1 MKAEPSLAP
10 ELRADVEDV
19 IYTMKANVGNPLVLE
34 KGPMVFAVSRY
45 KTFGFSNAFRAWL
58 ASEDHTK
65 ANSGEVAW
73 RCLADGPARVRIELG
88 SPTKKRAK
96 RRASDPA
103 AGCEQLLRAVLDPD
117 GRAEASVTRNL
128 QPGLCSQNLDLFL
141 KGPLQ
146 ACSPFRPTKV
156 SSKTTQVPFCSRPPA
171 TGGCKEK
178 HLDRD
183 TQVGLR
189 PFVCLSL

>member
-1 MKAEPSLAP
+1 MAALAS
-10 ELRADVEDV
+10 A
-19 IYTMKANVGNPLVLE
+19 
-34 KGPMVFAVSRY
+34 
-45 KTFGFSNAFRAWL
+45 NAFRAWL

-96 RRASDPA
+96 RRASDLA

-117 GRAEASVTRNL
+117 GRAEAKGVTRHNL
-128 QPGLCSQNLDLFL
+128 QPGLCSQNFDLFL
-141 KGPLQ
+141 KQGPLQ
-146 ACSPFRPTKV
+146 ACSPFCTKKV
-156 SSKTTQVPFCSRPPA
+156 SSTQDVPFCSRPPA